1 MPETLEIR
9 VDHVGIAVNSDT
21 TLIAGQLY
29 SCDETR
35 T

>member
-1 MPETLEIR
+1 MSETPEIR
-9 VDHVGIAVNSDT
+9 VDHVGIAVNSDE

-29 SCDETR
+29 SWDETR